1 VVVVWAV
8 VESVLEE
15 GIAAIGA
22 VGRDMGLAGRM
33 MVVAVAVVD
42 MPVVQNAGYIEAA
55 EVAGNR
61 KSDMLGRVRGLY
73 RPQRYSDLGMSAAF
87 VVVVVKGVQNH
98 IWSCRSFVELVE
110 AHLEGVALAAHIG
123 YLCAWIQPVK
133 VVMAERCLALT
144 ERGWHSSAGCS
155 SASVEEEEVD
165 VEVVGLN
172 SRVLMVAGLHQEGE
186 AALEAAPELVEAEV
200 AHSVA
205 VVISQEV
212 LWQTHLEVLPKNPR
226 YSTSVYAPMSA
237 HLHVGRGSIPS
248 LTSQNSAHPTRYG

>member
-1 VVVVWAV
+1 VVWAV
-8 VESVLEE
+8 VGGALEE

-42 MPVVQNAGYIEAA
+42 MPVVQDAGYIEAA
-55 EVAGNR
+55 EVAGHR
-61 KSDMLGRVRGLY
+61 KSDMRGRVRGVY
-73 RPQRYSDLGMSAAF
+73 RSQRYSDLGMSAAF
-87 VVVVVKGVQNH
+87 VVVVVVVKEVQNH

-133 VVMAERCLALT
+133 VVMAERCLAVT
-144 ERGWHSSAGCS
+144 ERAWHSSAGCS
-155 SASVEEEEVD
+155 SASVVEEE
-165 VEVVGLN
+165 VEVVGMN
-172 SRVLMVAGLHQEGE
+172 SRVLMVVGLHQEGE
-186 AALEAAPELVEAEV
+186 AALEAGPELVEAEV
-200 AHSVA
+200 EHSVA

-226 YSTSVYAPMSA
+226 CSTSVYAPMSA